1 LLPVVVEVTPEIQE
15 IAERWKAL
23 RGQLPNSIEKDEG
36 SVLGY
41 IGEIVMG
48 MLVGG
53 RLLDDSRNHDL
64 LMPDGTRAEVKS
76 KGRSVP
82 PLSEYEV
89 SVWEGSR
96 HQRPDLYHFVS
107 VQGVKPDATGRW
119 ESYSY
124 ASYVGSLPYQEFWDE
139 ARFKQA
145 GVADKSSSN
154 QHVGTADCYNRFH
167 SDLCNLLPNDGKGL
181 L

>member
-1 LLPVVVEVTPEIQE
+1 MLPVIVEVTPEIQE
-15 IAERWKAL
+15 IAERRKAL

-41 IGEIVMG
+41 IGEIIME

-76 KGRSVP
+76 KGRGVP
-82 PLSEYEV
+82 PLSGYEV

-107 VQGVKPDATGRW
+107 VQGDKRYGRW
-119 ESYSY
+119 ESYSR
-124 ASYVGSLPYQEFWDE
+124 ASYVGSLSYQEFWDE
-139 ARFKQA
+139 ARLKQA
-145 GVADKSSSN
+145 GAVDQSSSN
-154 QHVGTADCYNRFH
+154 RHVGTADCYNRFH

>member
-1 LLPVVVEVTPEIQE
+1 MVVEITAEIQE
-15 IAERWKAL
+15 TAERRKAL
-23 RGQLPNSIEKDEG
+23 RGQLPNSFEKDEG

-41 IGEIVMG
+41 IGEIIMEA
-48 MLVGG
+48 LVGG
-53 RLLDDSRNHDL
+53 RLLEDSRNHDL
-64 LMPDGTRAEVKS
+64 LMPNGTRAEVKS

-82 PLSEYEV
+82 PLSGYEV

-107 VQGVKPDATGRW
+107 VQGVKRRGRW

-124 ASYVGSLPYQEFWDE
+124 ASYVGSLPYREFWDE
-139 ARFKQA
+139 ARLKEA
-145 GVADKSSSN
+145 GAVDKLSSN
-154 QHVGTADCYNRFH
+154 QHVGAADCYNRFH
-167 SDLCNLLPNDGKGL
+167 FDLCNLLPNDGKGL